1 MKKLICLFFFS
12 ILLMPSYVL
21 AVSNKD
27 CSFTLLS
34 DLKKIANNVDISYEY
49 HIVDDEVSFDVT
61 IANITEDIYFKLFG
75 SNISYHYSD
84 TDNGV
89 ITFKNYVSGVH
100 KFAFYSE
107 NSECA
112 NERLSIRT
120 VDLPYYNKY
129 YDYDICSNVPNY
141 KLCQKWVKYDGT
153 FENFSNS
160 VKKYIKSLEKKEN
173 VDDIKELNFF
183 DKIVC
188 FVLNYYYLI
197 LPIGALLIIGIL
209 RLIRFIKFR
218 RNRFDI

>member
-12 ILLMPSYVL
+12 ILLMPSHVL
-21 AVSNKD
+21 AVSNND

-129 YDYDICSNVPNY
+129 YDYEICSKVPNY

-153 FENFSNS
+153 FEDFSNS
-160 VKKYIKSLEKKEN
+160 VKKYIKSLKN
-173 VDDIKELNFF
+173 GNDVDEIKEISLF
-183 DKIVC
+183 DKIVY

-197 LPIGALLIIGIL
+197 LPIAALLIVGIMKL
-209 RLIRFIKFR
+209 VKYIKFR
-218 RNRFDI
+218 KNRFDI